1 MDKVSGSPEP
11 TPNLFWRVDLMT
23 MIRTTGLLT
32 GAMTLALTGIAGAA
46 DNDNASIDALRAELN
61 ELRAQNNSLSARV
74 DAQDTEWLNE
84 ERASEIRGI
93 VQDVLADSQSR
104 TSLQDSGM
112 MAGYKAGKGFF
123 LSNADGSFSLNV
135 SGQLQTR
142 WVFNNNPDPVTGF
155 TVDANGNPQLVTANS
170 EEQNWG
176 FQVRR
181 AHVRFQGNVIDPSWT
196 YAINGAFEGPDN
208 VFGNPTNGG
217 TFEFQEAYIAKEHD
231 NGITITLGQFKTPW
245 MREELVDS
253 AQQLAVERSVINE
266 IFNQDRAVG
275 IMASWN
281 NDDWNI
287 AASYNNGQRT
297 AVNQQNR
304 YSNFSDNNTN
314 WSFSARGEW
323 KLSGDWSDFDSFTS
337 SPGDEQAIMVGVAV
351 MGQKYNQNAG
361 VLALDLA
368 PVVTAELDLDGTTV
382 WGFTADISAKFG
394 GFSIFAA
401 GVWQNYDPSY
411 AGTVDGAAIPENF
424 SGSSYDPWG
433 VVVQAGYSLN
443 DQWELFARY
452 EEGNASVEN
461 FFENDA
467 FGDISALFTDGGNP
481 SILTIGANY
490 FINDNVK
497 FTVDW
502 GINFGDEMALFAN
515 NSANNGWETSDE
527 SDQWV
532 LRAQLQLMF

>member
-1 MDKVSGSPEP
+1 
-11 TPNLFWRVDLMT
+11 
-23 MIRTTGLLT
+23 
-32 GAMTLALTGIAGAA
+32 MTLALTGIAGAA

-123 LSNADGSFSLNV
+123 LSNADGSFSLAI

-142 WVFNNNPDPVTGF
+142 WVLNNNPGNNPTFGLGTGDTPF
-155 TVDANGNPQLVTANS
+155 TGADARGNG
-170 EEQNWG
+170 EETSWG

-181 AHVRFQGNVIDPSWT
+181 AKVRFQGNVIDPSWT
-196 YAINGAFEGPDN
+196 YAINGSFEGPDTDGQ
-208 VFGNPTNGG
+208 VDLGFAQWGTGVPSNGG
-217 TFEFQEAYIAKEHD
+217 TFQFEEAYIAKELD
-231 NGITITLGQFKTPW
+231 NGITLTFGQFKTPW

-253 AQQLAVERSVINE
+253 SQQLAVERSVINE
-266 IFNQDRAVG
+266 FFNQDRAVG
-275 IMASWN
+275 IMANWN
-281 NDDWNI
+281 NDDFNVS
-287 AASYNNGQRT
+287 ASYNNGQ
-297 AVNQQNR
+297 ASAIYQNTR
-304 YSNFSDNNTN
+304 YTNFSNSPTD
-314 WSFSARGEW
+314 WAFSARGEW

-337 SPGDEQAIMVGVAV
+337 SPGDEQAIMVGVAA
-351 MGQKYNQNAG
+351 MGQRYNQNAQALSILG
-361 VLALDLA
+361 VGDLSF
-368 PVVTAELDLDGTTV
+368 DGTQV
-382 WGFTADISAKFG
+382 WGVTADISAKFG
-394 GFSIFAA
+394 GFSLFAS
-401 GVWQNYDPSY
+401 GVWQNYDPDYGSDV
-411 AGTVDGAAIPENF
+411 AGLNAAGL
-424 SGSSYDPWG
+424 SGDSYDPWG
-433 VVVQAGYSLN
+433 IVLQAGYSLN

-452 EEGNASVEN
+452 EEGNAS
-461 FFENDA
+461 FENLFNANLLGAIGRDL
-467 FGDISALFTDGGNP
+467 SAALTDGGNP

-502 GINFGDEMALFAN
+502 GINFADQMDLFSQEPSN
-515 NSANNGWETSDE
+515 TGWESSDD

-532 LRAQLQLMF
+532 LRAQVQLLF

>member
-1 MDKVSGSPEP
+1 MILNRATQLSCALAALLGVAGSLQGQVTET
-11 TPNLFWRVDLMT
+11 TPP
-23 MIRTTGLLT
+23 
-32 GAMTLALTGIAGAA
+32 ASSSSA
-46 DNDNASIDALRAELN
+46 DSLEALRADFEALREHNQSLEERN
-61 ELRAQNNSLSARV
+61 EVLSSSLETQNR
-74 DAQDTEWLNE
+74 DWLTT

-123 LSNADGSFSLNV
+123 LSNADGSFSLGI

-142 WVFNNNPDPVTGF
+142 WVLNNNPGNIDLRG
-155 TVDANGNPQLVTANS
+155 NG
-170 EEQNWG
+170 EETSWG

-181 AHVRFQGNVIDPSWT
+181 AHVRFQGNVIDPTWT
-196 YAINGAFEGPDN
+196 YAINGAFEGPDEGN
-208 VFGNPTNGG
+208 TAQDFGGSLSWGADVPSNGG
-217 TFEFQEAYIAKEHD
+217 VFQFQEAYIAKELD
-231 NGITITLGQFKTPW
+231 NGITLTFGQFKTPW

-253 AQQLAVERSVINE
+253 SQQLAVERSVINE
-266 IFNQDRAVG
+266 YFNQDRAVG
-275 IMASWN
+275 IMANWN
-281 NDDWNI
+281 NDDFNVS
-287 AASYNNGQRT
+287 ASYNNGQ
-297 AVNQQNR
+297 ASAIYQNTR
-304 YSNFSDNNTN
+304 YTNFNNSPTD

-502 GINFGDEMALFAN
+502 GINFADQMDLFSQEPSN
-515 NSANNGWETSDE
+515 TGWESSDD

-532 LRAQLQLMF
+532 LRAQVQLLF

>member
-142 WVFNNNPDPVTGF
+142 WVFNNNPDPVTG
-155 TVDANGNPQLVTANS
+155 VSDAGVLETDNT

-181 AHVRFQGNVIDPSWT
+181 AHIRFQGNVIDPSWT
-196 YAINGAFEGPDN
+196 YAINGAFEGPQN
-208 VFGNPTNGG
+208 AFNEPTNGG
-217 TFEFQEAYIAKEHD
+217 TFEFQEAYIAKELE

-245 MREELVDS
+245 LREELVES
-253 AQQLAVERSVINE
+253 SNQLAVERSVINE
-266 IFNQDRAVG
+266 IFTQDRAVG

-297 AVNQQNR
+297 AIGQGQR
-304 YSNFSDNNTN
+304 YTNFSDNQTN
-314 WSFSARGEW
+314 WAFSARGEW

-337 SPGDEQAIMVGVAV
+337 SPGDEQAMMVGVAA
-351 MGQKYNQNAG
+351 MGQRYNENSQPINLG
-361 VLALDLA
+361 PVLPGGLSS
-368 PVVTAELDLDGTTV
+368 LDGTTV
-382 WGFTADISAKFG
+382 WGITADFSAKFG
-394 GFSIFAA
+394 GFSLFAS
-401 GVWQNYDPSY
+401 GVWQNYDP
-411 AGTVDGAAIPENF
+411 GAPN
-424 SGSSYDPWG
+424 SSSYNPWG
-433 VVVQAGYSLN
+433 LVVQGGYSLN
-443 DQWELFARY
+443 DQWEIFARY
-452 EEGNASVEN
+452 EEGNASTEDLYGADTVAGLN
-461 FFENDA
+461 NQ
-467 FGDISALFTDGGNP
+467 ALSTLVTEGGNP
-481 SILTIGANY
+481 SILTLGANY

-502 GINFGDEMALFAN
+502 GINFGKALDLFS
-515 NSANNGWETSDE
+515 SADSDTGWES
-527 SDQWV
+527 SAGSSQWV
-532 LRAQLQLMF
+532 IRAQLQLLF

>member
-32 GAMTLALTGIAGAA
+32 GAMTLALTGFAGAA
-46 DNDNASIDALRAELN
+46 ENDNASIDALRAELS

-142 WVFNNNPDPVTGF
+142 WVFNNNPDPVSGFDGTTGQAI
-155 TVDANGNPQLVTANS
+155 VDNN
-170 EEQNWG
+170 EKQNWG

-181 AHVRFQGNVIDPSWT
+181 AHVQFQGNVIDPTWT

-208 VFGNPTNGG
+208 GFGNPTNGG
-217 TFEFQEAYIAKEHD
+217 TFEFQEAYIAKELD

-245 MREELVDS
+245 LREELVES
-253 AQQLAVERSVINE
+253 SQQLAVERSVVNE

-281 NDDWNI
+281 NDDWNL
-287 AASYNNGQRT
+287 AGSYNNGQRT

-337 SPGDEQAIMVGVAV
+337 SQGDDQAMMIGVAA
-351 MGQKYNQNAG
+351 MGQRYNENSAAYNFGPNLNDAIASALLPAG
-361 VLALDLA
+361 LQV
-368 PVVTAELDLDGTTV
+368 PNLDGTTV
-382 WGFTADISAKFG
+382 FGLTADFSAKFS
-394 GFSIFAA
+394 GFSLFAS
-401 GVWQNYDPSY
+401 GVWQNYD
-411 AGTVDGAAIPENF
+411 TGAANSNSF
-424 SGSSYDPWG
+424 NSWG
-433 VVVQAGYSLN
+433 VVVQGGYSLN
-443 DQWELFARY
+443 DQWEIFARY
-452 EEGNASVEN
+452 EEANANVEETLGTGALATAASQYITEGGNAS
-461 FFENDA
+461 
-467 FGDISALFTDGGNP
+467 
-481 SILTIGANY
+481 ILTLGANY
-490 FINDNVK
+490 FISENVK

-502 GINFGDEMALFAN
+502 GINFAKNLDLYSSPA
-515 NSANNGWETSDE
+515 SDTGWESSTGS
-527 SDQWV
+527 SQW
-532 LRAQLQLMF
+532 LIRAQLQLLF